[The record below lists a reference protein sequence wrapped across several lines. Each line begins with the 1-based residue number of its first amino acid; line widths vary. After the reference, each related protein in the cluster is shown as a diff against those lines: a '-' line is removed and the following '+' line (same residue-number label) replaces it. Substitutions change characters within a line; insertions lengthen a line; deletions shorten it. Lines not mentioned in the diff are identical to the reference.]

1 MPELFG
7 RVSLAGL
14 TSCLIQKPDPY
25 ILGRSLERAC
35 PEANSGGLPVRS
47 AESGSSA
54 SRFVLPLSPSAT
66 SHKCHLFPIPHW
78 RCNKR
83 NIDSVL
89 FTSSSFKELEETQLY
104 LAVTQALCPGS
115 ASREHLFYSL
125 WSEVSAGIFGWQ

>member
-1 MPELFG
+1 MASSLWLSFFGLLRRERPIRPHLLTKIRSCLYVYFHLHCAPTKRMSGVPELFG

-25 ILGRSLERAC
+25 ILCRSLERAC

-66 SHKCHLFPIPHW
+66 SHRCHLFPIPHW

-83 NIDSVL
+83 
-89 FTSSSFKELEETQLY
+89 
-104 LAVTQALCPGS
+104 
-115 ASREHLFYSL
+115 
-125 WSEVSAGIFGWQ
+125 